1 MRWIDLSAGYRSR
14 LIGAARSGKLTG
26 TKITGDVEAQAR
38 VYYEH
43 GGTKGGKGLSARGHA
58 NPAYVNR
65 PSTAA
70 PRVATQRESNGMG
83 DSKTWDQL
91 ERWRARSS
99 RNGGPPKWIPSDP
112 MVMSTDTAAILS
124 QLDIPPSKWKKV
136 RFDWQPA
143 GGALVHITPY
153 RGKTRIIQLPDH
165 KACSELGHFIKE
177 GDGAHKGLEV
187 EAPVNSPTPGQL
199 AA

>member
-1 MRWIDLSAGYRSR
+1 MNTSKLSSISSR
-14 LIGAARSGKLTG
+14 AATG
-26 TKITGDVEAQAR
+26 TQRTGITA
-38 VYYEH
+38 
-43 GGTKGGKGLSARGHA
+43 SS
-58 NPAYVNR
+58 
-65 PSTAA
+65 STAA

-112 MVMSTDTAAILS
+112 MVMSNDTAAILS
-124 QLDIPPSKWKKV
+124 QLDIPPSKWTKV
-136 RFDWQPA
+136 RFDWMPS